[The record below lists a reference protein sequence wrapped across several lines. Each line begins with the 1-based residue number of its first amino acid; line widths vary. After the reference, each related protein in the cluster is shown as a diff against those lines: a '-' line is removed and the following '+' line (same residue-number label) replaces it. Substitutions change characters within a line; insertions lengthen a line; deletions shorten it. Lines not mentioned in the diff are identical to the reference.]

1 MSALTS
7 RALLWRLAAA
17 LLPGGFG
24 VLALING
31 TSDWRSATTFG
42 QHLAGAGVIIYGPI
56 GVAAA
61 VALLLGKRVGRTLTL
76 VWGMVATTVATLAPV
91 VWGGAPVTAAIFS
104 CFGAAT
110 LVAAALW
117 AATQAT
123 PAPPP
128 PAAS

>member
-1 MSALTS
+1 MSTRLI
-7 RALLWRLAAA
+7 LWRLAAA

-24 VLALING
+24 VLALVNW
-31 TSDWRSATTFG
+31 TSDWDSATTLG
-42 QHLAGAGVIIYGPI
+42 QHLAGAGVLIYGPI

-61 VALLLGKRVGRTLTL
+61 VALLLGKPVGRKLTL
-76 VWGMVATTVATLAPV
+76 AWGVVATTVATLAPV

-104 CFGAAT
+104 CSGAAV

-123 PAPPP
+123 
-128 PAAS
+128 